1 MPTAQSPACLSPAC
15 YLHGRVSSSNLGGAR
30 PRGQRVTLRQV
41 TGDTN
46 KKNSIFQG
54 CPTILLQSNLTRT
67 RRWTNK
73 RDTRASPLRLTHSA
87 NPGIRRRPRLPC
99 HGGDVEETRYGTSRL
114 ETWPSL
120 DGFDQFDCPESPS
133 AVSCLVSSRPDSPSV
148 QMSQCRLL
156 PGLEDI
162 LQDRQTVPHDRVSS
176 LRRLWQRRS
185 PELESWLPEDTTVA
199 VSMPRVFAS
208 HY

>member
-73 RDTRASPLRLTHSA
+73 RDTRASPSRITHSA

-99 HGGDVEETRYGTSRL
+99 HGRETWRRRDMGRAASRRGRASTGSINLIAQSLRQPSRVSSRL
-114 ETWPSL
+114 VPTAPVSKCL
-120 DGFDQFDCPESPS
+120 S
-133 AVSCLVSSRPDSPSV
+133 AVS
-148 QMSQCRLL
+148 SQ
-156 PGLEDI
+156 
-162 LQDRQTVPHDRVSS
+162 V
-176 LRRLWQRRS
+176 
-185 PELESWLPEDTTVA
+185 
-199 VSMPRVFAS
+199 
-208 HY
+208 